1 MIQSNKML
9 RFALALLCSLGVLF
23 QTESASAEEAAS
35 PFQDLSFDAA
45 LKKAGEENKIVFID
59 FFTTWCGP
67 CKRLDETTWR
77 DPAVAALLKE
87 KTIALRI
94 DAEKNAELANRYHVE
109 AYPTMALLKP
119 DGTVLDT
126 LVGYRDAKTF
136 TGDFTSSLAGKS
148 SLARAKEASDQA
160 KGADAQA
167 QARFNLG
174 NELARKGSYADA
186 LTEYL
191 WCFDDGMKQ
200 AQSYSGVR
208 VSFLLSSIADLG
220 KHYPPALEALQSRRD
235 SARKILETNPTDS
248 SALGDFAGIN
258 HYLGKD
264 QDTLAFFDKLPP
276 QSPARTAIGYHVF
289 DLLLEAKRYDDA
301 AVAMPYARFMQ
312 TFQAIVTQAH
322 SPAMSGLPADA
333 VASMLAYQITS
344 ASKEIEALAGAG
356 QADNARALLKT
367 ILDLDHSDK
376 TLVQLR
382 DHLTRAGHP
391 ELMPK

>member
-1 MIQSNKML
+1 
-9 RFALALLCSLGVLF
+9 
-23 QTESASAEEAAS
+23 
-35 PFQDLSFDAA
+35 
-45 LKKAGEENKIVFID
+45 
-59 FFTTWCGP
+59 
-67 CKRLDETTWR
+67 
-77 DPAVAALLKE
+77 
-87 KTIALRI
+87 
-94 DAEKNAELANRYHVE
+94 
-109 AYPTMALLKP
+109 
-119 DGTVLDT
+119 
-126 LVGYRDAKTF
+126 
-136 TGDFTSSLAGKS
+136 
-148 SLARAKEASDQA
+148 
-160 KGADAQA
+160 
-167 QARFNLG
+167 
-174 NELARKGSYADA
+174 
-186 LTEYL
+186 
-191 WCFDDGMKQ
+191 
-200 AQSYSGVR
+200 
-208 VSFLLSSIADLG
+208 
-220 KHYPPALEALQSRRD
+220 
-235 SARKILETNPTDS
+235 
-248 SALGDFAGIN
+248 LGDFAGIN